1 MNRRR
6 IRLLAALVRANAAYY
21 VGALIS
27 TVLVVFVGLMTP
39 WLLANTFDAVLGNK
53 PLDAPAFLVR
63 LFEGMGGHNFFSS
76 NVWIVACLLIALALI
91 NALAMFL
98 KGRFS
103 AIASEN
109 IARTLRNDVYA
120 HLQHLSYDYH
130 VKAETGDLIQ
140 RCTSDVDMVR
150 RFLATQLLEIVSS
163 LVTIVLATL
172 ILWWRSVPLTL
183 ISFIMIPILFV
194 SAYIYS
200 KKIMEGFRISD
211 EAEGKLSA
219 TLQESLAGVR
229 VVRAFGRQQYEVE
242 KFDAAS
248 TDFRNK
254 ALRIYHLLAT
264 FWSASDALAM
274 VQTGITLLVGISF
287 AARGDI
293 TIGTLT
299 LFVSY
304 MDKLLG
310 PARQLG
316 RLLSDAG
323 KALVSMERI
332 DQISRQ
338 PAEEDAPDSVE
349 PALCGDIV
357 FDHVRFAYDT
367 THPILEDVSFTIP
380 HGKTLAILG
389 STGSGKS
396 TLVHLLQ
403 RLYEPQ
409 SGVISIGGVPL
420 HKIRKKWLRAHVG
433 LVLQE
438 PFLYSKS
445 LRENVAIVRPGA
457 PDAEVTQAADIAHAD
472 GFIRESDQG
481 YETLVG
487 ERGVTLSG
495 GQKQRVAIA
504 RTLMKENDILVFD
517 DSLSAVD
524 THTDAEIRAA
534 LKHHRQGTTT
544 LIISHRVTTLS
555 EADQILVLDHGRVA
569 QLGTHEEL
577 LAQPGLYQRI
587 HDIQNTLG
595 DELRETL
602 GGEPALSNPLEE
614 GEPCASS

>member
-1 MNRRR
+1 M
-6 IRLLAALVRANAAYY
+6 
-21 VGALIS
+21 
-27 TVLVVFVGLMTP
+27 
-39 WLLANTFDAVLGNK
+39 
-53 PLDAPAFLVR
+53 
-63 LFEGMGGHNFFSS
+63 
-76 NVWIVACLLIALALI
+76 ACILIALALI
-91 NALAMFL
+91 NALSMFL

-194 SAYIYS
+194 SAFIYS

-274 VQTGITLLVGISF
+274 LQTGITLLVGISF

-338 PAEEDAPDSVE
+338 PAEDDAPDSVE
-349 PALCGDIV
+349 PELCGDIV
-357 FDHVRFAYDT
+357 FDHVSFAYDSS
-367 THPILEDVSFTIP
+367 HPILEDVSFTIP
-380 HGKTLAILG
+380 RGKTLAILG

-396 TLVHLLQ
+396 TMVHLLQ

-409 SGVISIGGVPL
+409 SGSISIGGVPL
-420 HKIRKKWLRAHVG
+420 NKIRKKWLRSHVG

-438 PFLYSKS
+438 PFLYSKT

-457 PDAEVTQAADIAHAD
+457 PDAEVTQAAYIAHAD

-504 RTLMKENDILVFD
+504 RTLMKENDIMVFD

-534 LKHHRQGTTT
+534 LKQHRKGTTT
-544 LIISHRVTTLS
+544 LIISHRITTLS
-555 EADQILVLDHGRVA
+555 EADQILVLDRGRVA
-569 QLGTHEEL
+569 QMGTHEEL
-577 LAQPGLYQRI
+577 LTQSGLYQRI

-602 GGEPALSNPLEE
+602 DGDTVLSTASEE
-614 GEPCASS
+614 GETFAST